1 MATTR
6 RTGRRPGNSG
16 SRDAILDAARG
27 LFAARGYDGA
37 TVRAIA
43 AQAGVDPGLVMH
55 FFGTKEG
62 VFAAAMDLPYLP
74 SQAIP
79 EVIAAGP
86 PDQAGERAARFFV
99 DTWDA
104 ASARS
109 PLLAMIRSAATSEQ
123 AAGLLRGFLEREVVS
138 ALAGAIGGRDAPLR
152 ASLAASQMV
161 GLAMARYVVGLEPLA
176 SASPDEVVA
185 GIAPALQALL
195 FPEGGPRAA

>member
-16 SRDAILDAARG
+16 SREAILDAARG

-37 TVRAIA
+37 SIRAIA

-62 VFAAAMDLPYLP
+62 VFVAAMELPYLP
-74 SQAIP
+74 SETIP
-79 EVIAAGP
+79 GVIAGGP
-86 PDQAGERAARFFV
+86 PEQAGERAARFFV
-99 DTWDA
+99 ETWDA

-123 AAGLLRGFLEREVVS
+123 AAELLRGFLERELVS
-138 ALAGAIGGRDAPLR
+138 SVAGAIGGPDARLR
-152 ASLAASQMV
+152 ASLAGSQMV
-161 GLAMARYVVGLEPLA
+161 GLAMARYVVRLEPLA
-176 SASPDEVVA
+176 SASPDAVVA
-185 GIAPALQALL
+185 GLAPALQALL
-195 FPEGGPRAA
+195 FPRP